1 MDISCDYSSSSS
13 SSDDKY
19 YDDYD
24 ENELCNNPWD
34 LDPERVEN
42 KAEETPKSESLDA
55 VREKENPRIGS
66 TECSALLGK
75 YEKHWDGFSAL
86 RKRYGDA
93 YGITVG
99 TTKCAVVSSLD
110 LMNTILMKNSTDFL
124 NRPDFLRFHA
134 IFRGNR
140 GIYHFNCILRWALA
154 NGGFHRDYVQEAP
167 LNQSD
172 QMVEHQHVLFFI
184 SQQVLYYC
192 STIALCNWS
201 NKQITRRNI
210 TNPFMHPDKRMQHY
224 FLDQMALSIENEM
237 DYMYMSGTRFD
248 PQDPKFRQIVLNYDE
263 ILRELF
269 MGYALDFMP
278 WLKPFNMKKLNH
290 LSELS
295 QSVAS
300 LSEPLFKDHA
310 KELNPSSPRDLIDL
324 LLMNVSEKDSA
335 DTLTM
340 EEAEVIFDDLIG
352 GHSALGNLMLWAFYF
367 IAYEQEVQKNIKE
380 EVKFAT
386 RGNQKMPEL
395 SDREQLKYVEATIL
409 EVLRVVSSPL
419 IPHAA
424 VRDTLIGGYYVP
436 KDTLILFNTYDI
448 NMDPELWDE
457 PKKFDPSRRSCLGDR
472 LVKSTMLVTIATIAQ
487 NFNVELSEKQSK
499 PDYDDIPGIV
509 IPREDI
515 ALSFKPIVL
524 ATAV

>member
-140 GIYHFNCILRWALA
+140 GI
-154 NGGFHRDYVQEAP
+154 
-167 LNQSD
+167 S
-172 QMVEHQHVLFFI
+172 
-184 SQQVLYYC
+184 
-192 STIALCNWS
+192 IALCNWS